1 MASPTAVAPD
11 PAGAAAKA
19 VAPSARETARETA
32 PHASRASDPA
42 GPSSRQGTSSSRR
55 PKPPNPFA
63 SDADYLGPI
72 SATPQKMVSV
82 MLRVAGVQEG
92 DVVFDLGCND
102 GRVPITAAV
111 EFGATG
117 VGVEIDEGAVVKA
130 RRLATEAGVS
140 DRVTILAQNAVRT
153 TGLEKATVVFVY
165 LLPKG
170 NAKISRK
177 LMRETR
183 PGTTVVTYVFR
194 LPRHEWDSHLE
205 TVESVS
211 STRDRGE
218 KTPGVD
224 TGAFNKVFRYRV
236 PDAKPRWC
244 RENIFERAERLARR
258 VGEFVR
264 RFVHARLP
272 KRVRA

>member
-1 MASPTAVAPD
+1 
-11 PAGAAAKA
+11 
-19 VAPSARETARETA
+19 
-32 PHASRASDPA
+32 
-42 GPSSRQGTSSSRR
+42 
-55 PKPPNPFA
+55 
-63 SDADYLGPI
+63 
-72 SATPQKMVSV
+72 

-117 VGVEIDEGAVVKA
+117 VGVEIDEGAVSKA

-140 DRVTILAQNAVRT
+140 DRVTILRQNAVKT

-170 NAKISRK
+170 NANISRK

-224 TGAFNKVFRYRV
+224 TGSFNQVFRYRV
-236 PDAKPRWC
+236 PTAKPRSC
-244 RENIFERAERLARR
+244 AETRAEKIAR
-258 VGEFVR
+258 VWR
-264 RFVHARLP
+264 RAARFGGGIFL
-272 KRVRA
+272 KRESS

>member
-32 PHASRASDPA
+32 
-42 GPSSRQGTSSSRR
+42 PSSRQGTSSSRR

-117 VGVEIDEGAVVKA
+117 VGVEIDENAAVKA

-140 DRVTILAQNAVRT
+140 DRVTILAQNAVKT

-236 PDAKPRWC
+236 PEIKPRWC

-258 VGEFVR
+258 VGEVVR
-264 RFVHARLP
+264 RFVFARLRR
-272 KRVRA
+272 KGVRA

>member
-1 MASPTAVAPD
+1 MNEEASVVVNHPSSRDGTSRRAHALKRCSAVTANRAPMASPTAVAPD

-32 PHASRASDPA
+32 P
-42 GPSSRQGTSSSRR
+42 SSRQGTSSSRP

-117 VGVEIDEGAVVKA
+117 VGVEIDEGAV
-130 RRLATEAGVS
+130 R
-140 DRVTILAQNAVRT
+140 
-153 TGLEKATVVFVY
+153 
-165 LLPKG
+165 
-170 NAKISRK
+170 
-177 LMRETR
+177 
-183 PGTTVVTYVFR
+183 
-194 LPRHEWDSHLE
+194 
-205 TVESVS
+205 
-211 STRDRGE
+211 
-218 KTPGVD
+218 
-224 TGAFNKVFRYRV
+224 
-236 PDAKPRWC
+236 
-244 RENIFERAERLARR
+244 
-258 VGEFVR
+258 
-264 RFVHARLP
+264 
-272 KRVRA
+272 